1 MIKFPS
7 FFFPVKP
14 TDSESSSRKRS
25 EKSVTP
31 DRSISNA
38 RSSERSV
45 FLERSPNLQYAHAS
59 SPDDHARSPDDHARS
74 PDRYMVLESSPD
86 RQHVYARSPDLH
98 ERSPE
103 PFSLPANLARSKH
116 GSRSSPLLV
125 VLQNHENN
133 NRTKNSSNNNYNQI
147 QNNPNKT
154 PKNDFPKPDYS
165 PVQIRKNGHYIKK
178 VKFTSIKLKINVYYN
193 GSFSQEYCHTSL
205 LYHADLMKLFKVN
218 VCQCL

>member
-1 MIKFPS
+1 
-7 FFFPVKP
+7 
-14 TDSESSSRKRS
+14 
-25 EKSVTP
+25 
-31 DRSISNA
+31 
-38 RSSERSV
+38 
-45 FLERSPNLQYAHAS
+45 
-59 SPDDHARSPDDHARS
+59 
-74 PDRYMVLESSPD
+74 MVLESSPD

-116 GSRSSPLLV
+116 GSRSSPSLV

-178 VKFTSIKLKINVYYN
+178 VKFKKIKFKNVFFCFVCFSNPTCPPQSSIGSVQCVSFYTLSSLAFKGVTS
-193 GSFSQEYCHTSL
+193 GMS
-205 LYHADLMKLFKVN
+205 
-218 VCQCL
+218 